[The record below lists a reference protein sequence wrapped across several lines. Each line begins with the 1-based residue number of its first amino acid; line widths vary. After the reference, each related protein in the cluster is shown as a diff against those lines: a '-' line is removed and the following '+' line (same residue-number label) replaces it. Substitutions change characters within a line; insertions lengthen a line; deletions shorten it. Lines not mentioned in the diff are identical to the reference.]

1 MDSLSPHFEYPMLSL
16 QNSAYRIDEDRIVIT
31 VERISNHR
39 DIDNL
44 SGTLQLQLCAVR
56 QETFGASETH
66 VLASTTLGELQGQ
79 HGLIDCHYDLLFQ
92 SPPEGIWQLVL
103 QLSEWNGTEYLI
115 CDSADFTVPYQANP
129 PHFSVDTEEVVEAAL
144 EPTVEPVLESTVEP
158 VAEPVTHVKK
168 NATGGVDGYL
178 AINKSKVETLLSIK
192 GVPKK
197 TLEKLV
203 KERPFASDKA
213 VLNIKGVGPVM
224 LQKIVTGLI
233 TTKRKKQ

>member
-1 MDSLSPHFEYPMLSL
+1 MDSLYPHSEYPMLSL

-56 QETFGASETH
+56 QDMLGAAETH

-103 QLSEWNGTEYLI
+103 QLSEWNGAEYLV
-115 CDSADFTVPYQANP
+115 CDSADFTAPYHAHQ
-129 PHFSVDTEEVVEAAL
+129 PHSSGETEEVVEPAL
-144 EPTVEPVLESTVEP
+144 ESTALESTVEP
-158 VAEPVTHVKK
+158 DVEPVVDLKK
-168 NATGGVDGYL
+168 NATGGDDGYL

-203 KERPFASDKA
+203 KERPFSSDKA

-224 LQKIVTGLI
+224 LQRIVTGLI